1 MSDYMHE
8 ANAIAARL
16 RRGGAGG
23 VGATVAGAAAGTSAG
38 LRRAGRPRLRGA
50 SPMALRVLAFVRQF
64 FADNDQLPPA
74 VAVAAEFGWVS
85 TQSAFDHL
93 RALERFGYI
102 ERNAVGKWR
111 FARAHVP
118 AVPAVPAVPVVRVGG
133 VK

>member
-16 RRGGAGG
+16 RGAATGGAG
-23 VGATVAGAAAGTSAG
+23 AGTSVGPRAG
-38 LRRAGRPRLRGA
+38 LRRGGRPRLRGA
-50 SPMALRVLAFVRQF
+50 SPVALRVLAFARQF

-74 VAVAAEFGWVS
+74 SAVAAAFGWGS

-93 RALERFGYI
+93 SALERFGYL

-111 FARAHVP
+111 FTRAHVP
-118 AVPAVPAVPVVRVGG
+118 AVPVVPAVRVGG

>member
-1 MSDYMHE
+1 
-8 ANAIAARL
+8 
-16 RRGGAGG
+16 
-23 VGATVAGAAAGTSAG
+23 
-38 LRRAGRPRLRGA
+38 
-50 SPMALRVLAFVRQF
+50 MALRVLAFVRQF

-111 FARAHVP
+111 FARVP
-118 AVPAVPAVPVVRVGG
+118 AAPAASVVRVGG

>member
-1 MSDYMHE
+1 MHE
-8 ANAIAARL
+8 ANAIAAHL

-38 LRRAGRPRLRGA
+38 LRRGGRPRLRGA
-50 SPMALRVLAFVRQF
+50 SPVALRVLAFARQF

-74 VAVAAEFGWVS
+74 SAVAAAFGWGS

-111 FARAHVP
+111 FARVP
-118 AVPAVPAVPVVRVGG
+118 AVPAASAVRVGG